1 MILLFAAA
9 LFLSCG
15 AKQQTSEA
23 RPSLSIYPAS
33 EIEQIEYDLL
43 SYVISGEYVLPPGPK
58 SEIEAATGIDEVSR
72 DSIKLVIETITN
84 GNLDS
89 VDSLRER
96 TFEYLRENDIT
107 IDRETFDDF
116 VKKNLKNYRL
126 ERKFNFRFGYGLYT
140 PDYDEDWTWEEFYQ
154 KFPRFVGTT
163 CVSRVGLN
171 NDRTDA
177 LLYIGRQQD
186 WLSGTGVI
194 YHLVKKSGQWV
205 IRSRIL
211 QWIS

>member
-1 MILLFAAA
+1 
-9 LFLSCG
+9 
-15 AKQQTSEA
+15 
-23 RPSLSIYPAS
+23 
-33 EIEQIEYDLL
+33 
-43 SYVISGEYVLPPGPK
+43 
-58 SEIEAATGIDEVSR
+58 VSR

-89 VDSLRER
+89 VYSLRER

-126 ERKFNFRFGYGLYT
+126 ERKFNFRFEYVLYT

-163 CVSRVGLN
+163 GVSRVGLN
-171 NDRTDA
+171 SDRTDA